1 MLVDIKTLDT
11 ELSIKIGD
19 YVSDNGDGEL
29 FTQATRLKYLE
40 RSYNKTIRLLNL
52 AMDKYAPEFAKRV
65 YTKKITKPELG
76 TGEIDFNESYSSI
89 EQLIVEYTVP
99 DTGKGTVAVAMKS
112 EYTTYLTTAFG
123 INAQKRPDLKS
134 GLIYYSVVNNKIV
147 LLPSYDK
154 YLSCEILYKKAG
166 EKIGTINDKIP
177 FEINYADL
185 LLSFASAEAMVDLG
199 RNDKA
204 NAFFDDAYSQIKL
217 LQSIALTKKREAGN
231 S

>member
-29 FTQATRLKYLE
+29 FTQATRLKYIE
-40 RSYNKTIRLLNL
+40 RAYNKTIRLLNL

-65 YTKKITKPELG
+65 YTKKFNQQQIG
-76 TGEIDFNESYSSI
+76 TGEIDFGESYSSI
-89 EQLIVEYTVP
+89 EQIIVEYTVP
-99 DTGKGTVAVAMKS
+99 DTNKATVTVAMKS

-123 INAQKRPDLKS
+123 INAQKRPDLRS

-147 LLPSYDK
+147 LLPTYDK

-166 EKIGTINDKIP
+166 EKIETINDKVP
-177 FEINYADL
+177 FETNYTDL
-185 LLSFASAEAMVDLG
+185 LLSFASAEAMTDLG
-199 RNDKA
+199 RADKA
-204 NAFFDDAYSQIKL
+204 GAFYDDAYSQIKL
-217 LQSIALTKKREAGN
+217 LQTIALTKKREAGN